1 MEKTAM
7 TSFRKRAAL
16 VVVAALSLASFT
28 VSSLPVMAQELA
40 PEQLAL
46 ARKYVELTDT
56 SSIYEVTLVQTGI
69 STMRQLITQNPEIS
83 DQLNKAITATLDEYK
98 AKKGELLDQF
108 ARIYASRLTMD
119 ELQKIVDF
127 YSSPTGMKLAK
138 VNADANDDI
147 AEVMR
152 VFQNNLTIE
161 FLSKVRAKLKAEGI
175 DV

>member
-1 MEKTAM
+1 M